1 MTRLV
6 PVAMLAAVLAGSAAG
21 ASAAPKQRW
30 ETCGERAVCA
40 TDDGGRHWRKVFEVP
55 DSIAVEGKQILAFL
69 RWSASAGV
77 VSVDFT
83 HTLGDTHFEFWTRD
97 GGKHWWRTDVFD
109 VGLGGTC
116 ASAQDIFTCVHR
128 VHFIRGFASDAPAFF
143 FEVQGQY
150 VTPRENE
157 PPEIDPFVGTYVL
170 EGWTPRASVG
180 CAGRWLG
187 KTGRQ
192 LCWGK
197 EGEGPGPPVNAG
209 MSASPR

>member
-1 MTRLV
+1 MMRMALV
-6 PVAMLAAVLAGSAAG
+6 LTVLSAILAVP

-30 ETCGERAVCA
+30 ETCGNRAVCA
-40 TDDGGRHWRKVFEVP
+40 TENGGRRWRKVFEVP
-55 DSIAVEGKQILAFL
+55 ASIAVAGKQILGFL

-77 VSVDFT
+77 VSVDFSSA
-83 HTLGDTHFEFWTRD
+83 LSDSHFEFWTRD

-116 ASAQDIFTCVHR
+116 SSGQGVFTCVHR
-128 VHFIRGFASDAPAFF
+128 VRFVRGFASDAPAFF
-143 FEVQGQY
+143 FDVQGQY

-170 EGWTPRASVG
+170 QGWTPHASVR

-197 EGEGPGPPVNAG
+197 EGEGPGPAVNAG